1 MPARQIRIGTPEK
14 LTQTKRSDHS
24 APPPGVL
31 IIDKP
36 GGITSHG
43 VVSVVRRTIGTR
55 KVGHAGTLD
64 PMATGVL
71 VIGIGQATKVL
82 GHLALRDKEYFATIR
97 LGAFTSTDDRE
108 GDILDRADS
117 LVLASIS
124 DAAVTAAV
132 SRYMGKIHQVPSSI
146 SAIKVDGQ
154 RAYARARAGEDLQ
167 LKAREVEVTAFD
179 VLSIARSNDWLDIDV
194 RVECSTGTYIRALA
208 RDIGKDLGVGGHLIA
223 LRRSRV
229 GPFSVAASHELAPWS
244 EGNEPEAAIIPL
256 SDVAR
261 AAFTCIAVDSERAAD
276 ITHGRRIEWPASDAA
291 VIALVD
297 GSGSLLALAEE
308 REGRCSYLCVFV
320 SAAGS

>member
-14 LTQTKRSDHS
+14 LTLTKRSDHS

-82 GHLALRDKEYFATIR
+82 GHLAMRDKEYFASIR
-97 LGAFTSTDDRE
+97 LGAYTSTDDRE
-108 GDILDRADS
+108 GDLYERVDG

-124 DAAVTAAV
+124 DASVMAAV
-132 SRYMGKIHQVPSSI
+132 SRYVGKIHQVPSSI

-154 RAYARARAGEDLQ
+154 RAYARVRAGEDLQ
-167 LKAREVEVTAFD
+167 LKAREVEITAFD
-179 VLSIARSNDWLDIDV
+179 VLSIVRSNDWLDIDV

-208 RDIGKDLGVGGHLIA
+208 RDIGKDLEVGGHLIA

-229 GPFSVAASHELAPWS
+229 GPFSVAVSHELVPWS
-244 EGNEPEAAIIPL
+244 EGAEPETAIVPL

-261 AAFTCIAVDSERAAD
+261 AAFTCIKVDDEHAAD
-276 ITHGRRIEWPASDAA
+276 ITHGRRIEWPDSDSA
-291 VIALVD
+291 VIALLD
-297 GSGSLLALAEE
+297 DSGSLLALAEE

>member
-1 MPARQIRIGTPEK
+1 
-14 LTQTKRSDHS
+14 
-24 APPPGVL
+24 VL

-97 LGAFTSTDDRE
+97 FGASTTTDDRE
-108 GDILDRADS
+108 GDFVDQADP
-117 LVLASIS
+117 LQLARVS
-124 DAAVTAAV
+124 DSAITEAA
-132 SRYMGKIHQVPSSI
+132 SRYVGMIDQVPSSI

-154 RAYARARAGEDLQ
+154 RAYARVRAGEDLQ
-167 LKAREVEVTAFD
+167 LKARKVEVTSFD
-179 VLSIARSNDWLDIDV
+179 VLSISRSDECLDIEV

-208 RDIGKDLGVGGHLIA
+208 RDIGADLGVGGHLIA

-229 GPFSVAASHELAPWS
+229 GPFSVTASEELVPWS
-244 EGNEPEAAIIPL
+244 EGSDPEAALVPL

-261 AAFTCIAVDSERAAD
+261 AAFTCIAVDEGRASD
-276 ITHGRRIEWPASDAA
+276 ITHGRRIEWPGSDAD
-291 VIALVD
+291 VIALMD
-297 GSGSLLALAEE
+297 GSGALLALAEE

-320 SAAGS
+320 SSAGSE